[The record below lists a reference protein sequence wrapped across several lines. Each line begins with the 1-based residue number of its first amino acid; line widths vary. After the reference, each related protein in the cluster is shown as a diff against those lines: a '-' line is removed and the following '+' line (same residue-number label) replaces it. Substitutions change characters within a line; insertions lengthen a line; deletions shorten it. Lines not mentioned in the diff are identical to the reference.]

1 MEDQPTIAVLLA
13 TYNGA
18 KYLKQQLDSI
28 LSQTYQNFKIYISDD
43 YSDDHTLKIIQ
54 EYQQK
59 YPTKIFYTINE
70 KNIGFVK
77 NFEKLLK
84 RAIEEYI
91 AFSDQDDIWLENKL
105 EFQMQEMLKLEKEYE
120 NVACMV
126 HSDLDII
133 DEEGKIK
140 RESYFQYRSYKLKLS
155 KDLGHILGPC
165 GVMGNTMLFN
175 HKLKKIVLPFPNQL
189 DTHDYWLAVNNEF
202 FGVRKTIN
210 KSLVK
215 YRIHKTNANNSQN
228 SLQKKQFNL
237 LNRNLKLPN
246 LETNRKFFL
255 PQLLNNIDSFKDREI
270 LEAYMNYLNFNGN
283 KLKIYL
289 DLLRFSFLKRDV
301 FIKIKIFLKLL
312 LTNKYKSKV

>member
-126 HSDLDII
+126 HSDLDMI
-133 DEEGKIK
+133 DEEGRTKK
-140 RESYFQYRSYKLKLS
+140 ESYFQYRSYKLKTS

-175 HKLKKIVLPFPNQL
+175 QKLKKIVLPFPNQL

-210 KSLVK
+210 NSLVK
-215 YRIHKTNANNSQN
+215 YRIHKSNVSNSQN
-228 SLQKKQFNL
+228 RLQIKQFNL
-237 LNRNLKLPN
+237 LSCNFKLPN

-255 PQLLNNIDSFKDREI
+255 PQLLKNINNMNDRKI
-270 LEAYMNYLNFNGN
+270 LEAYINYLNSNGN
-283 KLKIYL
+283 KLRIYF
-289 DLLRFSFLKRDV
+289 DLLRCSFIKRDI
-301 FIKIKIFLKLL
+301 FIRMKIFFKLL
-312 LTNKYKSKV
+312 CTNRYKNKV

>member
-1 MEDQPTIAVLLA
+1 MEVQPTIAVLLA
-13 TYNGA
+13 TYNGE

-43 YSDDHTLKIIQ
+43 CSDDHTLEIIR
-54 EYQQK
+54 EYQHRH
-59 YPTKIFYTINE
+59 PTKNFYTVNE
-70 KNIGFVK
+70 KNIGYVK

-84 RAIEEYI
+84 RATEEYM

-105 EFQMQEMLKLEKEYE
+105 ELQMQEMLKLEKQYK
-120 NVACMV
+120 NVACIV
-126 HSDLDII
+126 HSDLDMI
-133 DEEGKIK
+133 DVEGKIK
-140 RESYFQYRSYKLKLS
+140 RESYFQYRSYKLKPF

-175 HKLKKIVLPFPNQL
+175 QKLKNIVLPFPTQL
-189 DTHDYWLAVNNEF
+189 DTHDYWFAVNNEF

-215 YRIHKTNANNSQN
+215 YRIHKSNVSNSQN

-237 LNRNLKLPN
+237 LNRNLQLPN

-255 PQLLNNIDSFKDREI
+255 SKLLKNIDNLNDRKI
-270 LEAYMNYLNFNGN
+270 LEAYINYLNYNGN
-283 KLKIYL
+283 RLQIYF
-289 DLLRFSFLKRDV
+289 DLLRFSFIKRDI
-301 FIKIKIFLKLL
+301 FIRIKILFKLL
-312 LTNKYKSKV
+312 FTNRYKSEV